1 MANLDSR
8 DLRLRQVAF
17 RSKRQAFFGQA
28 KQSRSR
34 TRLVQEC
41 HLTFTE
47 RARETRNTNTAT
59 PPGTSIQSKDASS
72 LKKITALA
80 ATLAIALSAHQAA
93 AQEEA
98 ERERRIEVVGFGGVG
113 FTGDLGVS
121 SDTQA
126 GNVSFDSAP
135 VYGGTLGF
143 KAQRHG
149 YAYFS
154 YSRMQTT
161 AYFRPDGGFDTTRQT
176 DVAFD
181 YFQVGGNLEA
191 PQGRVVPYLGLSIG
205 ATRLAPVNGSGNDFS
220 FSGVLDG
227 GVKIMLTPFL
237 DVRLIGRMPLS
248 FISGEAAAFCA
259 GGACAFRY
267 SGQPLLQ
274 GQGLLGVA
282 LHL

>member
-1 MANLDSR
+1 
-8 DLRLRQVAF
+8 
-17 RSKRQAFFGQA
+17 
-28 KQSRSR
+28 
-34 TRLVQEC
+34 
-41 HLTFTE
+41 LT
-47 RARETRNTNTAT
+47 
-59 PPGTSIQSKDASS
+59 
-72 LKKITALA
+72 KITALA
-80 ATLAIALSAHQAA
+80 ATLAISLSTRYAS

-121 SDTQA
+121 SNTEE

-135 VYGGTLGF
+135 VYGGLLGF

-161 AYFRPDGGFDTTRQT
+161 AYFRPSGGFDTTRQA
-176 DVAFD
+176 DVTFD

-191 PQGRVVPYLGLSIG
+191 PQGRVVPYLGLSLG
-205 ATRLAPVNGSGNDFS
+205 ATRLAPVEGSGNDVS

-227 GVKIMLTPFL
+227 GVKIMLIPFL
-237 DVRLIGRMPLS
+237 DIRLIGRMPLS
-248 FISGEAAAFCA
+248 FISGEAAALCV
-259 GGACAFRY
+259 GGAGCAVRY

-274 GQGLLGVA
+274 GQILLGVGV
-282 LHL
+282 HL